1 MAGFRYAQFCAL
13 ARAAEIL
20 GHRWT
25 LLVLRE
31 LACGPQRFSD
41 LLGRLPGLSRSVLSE
56 RLADLETRGV
66 VARRELPPPAPATVY
81 ELTET
86 GRALR
91 PALAELTRWGLH
103 FLEMPEPG
111 DHMEPEW
118 VRLAAESH
126 ERREP
131 TPGRRLELVAE
142 VEGRHAA
149 VRVAGGPRGT
159 RLLRAA
165 DPVEASLR
173 ASVPVALGL
182 LAGRIPV
189 REAVRSGSARLEG
202 DLAAAAELPALFDAS
217 PGRVPEAE
225 PQGVPT

>member
-1 MAGFRYAQFCAL
+1 MALFRYAQFCAL

-25 LLVLRE
+25 LLLVRE
-31 LACGPQRFSD
+31 LALGPQRFSD
-41 LLGRLPGLSRSVLSE
+41 LLARLPGLSRSVLTE
-56 RLADLETRGV
+56 RLAELEERGV

-81 ELTET
+81 ELTEA

-91 PALAELTRWGLH
+91 PALAELTRWGVR
-103 FLEMPEPG
+103 FLERPQPG
-111 DHMEPEW
+111 DHVEPEW
-118 VRLAAESH
+118 VRLAVETFV
-126 ERREP
+126 RRAP

-142 VEGRHAA
+142 VDGRRAA

-159 RLLRAA
+159 RLLGEA

-189 REAVRSGSARLEG
+189 REAVRSGSAQLEG
-202 DLAAAAELPALFDAS
+202 DLDAAAELPALFDAS
-217 PGRVPEAE
+217 PGRVPEDE